1 MQNLYI
7 LLAFLLSAI
16 ALLLGVSIKYLAGQK
31 RVLQFHDTNNELR
44 ENLY

>member
-16 ALLLGVSIKYLAGQK
+16 ALLLGASIKYLAEQK
-31 RVLQFHDTNNELR
+31 QVL
-44 ENLY
+44 